1 MELASISQSASSRVL
16 EATGLAWTGIWRSG
30 KLLRSDIV
38 HATQSLMHWTKLT
51 AVFSGLLGAG
61 GLFGINRMAASVA
74 GQRTSAAGLGIS
86 YGEQANFL
94 TNFGRLGNAEG
105 ILQGF
110 SEAETDVSKKYAL
123 RQYLG
128 HAESDDP
135 ARDFAEGLGR
145 FKNFVDQYK
154 NQNELLGPAL
164 QARGYDKLG
173 IGIEQARIAQGMSA
187 AEIAQLSRGYRGD
200 LAGRLGL
207 SDTDAKKWA
216 EFSTQMEK
224 AGREIE
230 TVFAKGAIKLAKPL
244 EHLSESFIHL
254 TENLLKDGSPIAG
267 WIKGLGKGLQ
277 NFADTL
283 GTNAFQAKASK
294 LGQDVADV
302 VKLFDA
308 IIAKYP
314 TALAIATG
322 SAGAN
327 LFRGTAA
334 AIGGGL
340 ARSGAV
346 GSLGA
351 GAAAAGALGATVY
364 PQPLNEGEDKRARQ
378 RRFHQGSGGPPMPPG
393 VFPERVPAKPG
404 SLSDRSAIWLDSSAM
419 VRIHHP
425 RRYQGHMKVGDRT
438 FDYASGS
445 ENRGRGSS
453 PFRDHPITEFDPSA
467 MHGRGGGAFR
477 ARDVF
482 DPQTGDRR
490 GVVEIHMS
498 RQEDISRVETAG
510 CFGIPQ
516 SEWGGAKT
524 AIQRYMR
531 DHGGATLRV
540 YPNGNAEVVPSHSR
554 LASYA
559 LVKHGRR
566 ASFGHPHVTG
576 HHPATIG
583 RVEKTLTVEDHTG
596 GMVTVVPQ

>member
-1 MELASISQSASSRVL
+1 VSRGGGPRPLVLASATASRRVFSLTLAVL
-16 EATGLAWTGIWRSG
+16 ETLKESFKDLVKP
-30 KLLRSDIV
+30 KL
-38 HATQSLMHWTKLT
+38 M
-51 AVFSGLLGAG
+51 
-61 GLFGINRMAASVA
+61 
-74 GQRTSAAGLGIS
+74 
-86 YGEQANFL
+86 Y
-94 TNFGRLGNAEG
+94 
-105 ILQGF
+105 
-110 SEAETDVSKKYAL
+110 

-128 HAESDDP
+128 HAES
-135 ARDFAEGLGR
+135 G
-145 FKNFVDQYK
+145 V
-154 NQNELLGPAL
+154 LGPAL

-207 SDTDAKKWA
+207 SDTDAKKWT

-230 TVFAKGAIKLAKPL
+230 TVFAKGTIKLAKPL

-364 PQPLNEGEDKRARQ
+364 PQPLNEGEDERARQ

-393 VFPERVPAKPG
+393 VFPEGFLR
-404 SLSDRSAIWLDSSAM
+404 SL
-419 VRIHHP
+419 
-425 RRYQGHMKVGDRT
+425 
-438 FDYASGS
+438 
-445 ENRGRGSS
+445 
-453 PFRDHPITEFDPSA
+453 
-467 MHGRGGGAFR
+467 GA
-477 ARDVF
+477 
-482 DPQTGDRR
+482 
-490 GVVEIHMS
+490 
-498 RQEDISRVETAG
+498 
-510 CFGIPQ
+510 
-516 SEWGGAKT
+516 
-524 AIQRYMR
+524 
-531 DHGGATLRV
+531 
-540 YPNGNAEVVPSHSR
+540 
-554 LASYA
+554 
-559 LVKHGRR
+559 
-566 ASFGHPHVTG
+566 
-576 HHPATIG
+576 
-583 RVEKTLTVEDHTG
+583 
-596 GMVTVVPQ
+596 